1 MVGGCFFSFEVVMAK
16 YFKSLKRPLIISDH
30 RLDINAGLNDVCT
43 RKRGFGTLGFAEFEV
58 ELCSLWSAFK

>member
-1 MVGGCFFSFEVVMAK
+1 MAK
-16 YFKSLKRPLIISDH
+16 CFKSLKQPLIISDH
-30 RLDINAGLNDVCT
+30 CLDINAGLNDVCT